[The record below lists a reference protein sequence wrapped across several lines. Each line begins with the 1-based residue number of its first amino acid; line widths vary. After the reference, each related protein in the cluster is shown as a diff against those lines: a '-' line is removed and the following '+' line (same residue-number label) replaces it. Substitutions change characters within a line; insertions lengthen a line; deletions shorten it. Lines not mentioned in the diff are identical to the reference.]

1 MQLRWYQEQAVK
13 SLFNY
18 FYKSD
23 GNPIIVLPTGSGKSL
38 VIAEII
44 KRMNEN
50 WPSER
55 IMMCTHQKELIKQN
69 YDELL
74 RYYPEA
80 DAGIYSAGL
89 NKKQTDHK
97 VIFCGVQS
105 AYKKAMHLGEFALM
119 LVDECHLIN
128 SNDTGIYR
136 KFIADLQKINPAMKV
151 VGLSAT
157 PYRTKTGIIT
167 EGDDAIF
174 TDICFEV
181 GVAQLIQ
188 EGFLCPIISKN
199 SVNRPDTSKLH
210 IRAGEFIDKEMQDI
224 FDVDAVVTG
233 AVNEIAALAHDR
245 KKIMV
250 FCAGIEHAEHVTKEL
265 NAIGIKAECTHSKKS
280 KTENDQIIDNFR
292 HGRIRAIVNVDC
304 LTTGF
309 NVKDVDCIAM
319 LRSTMSPGLY
329 YQVCVDEQTEIL
341 TDRGFL
347 KHNELNKNDLCYAL
361 NLENNSIE
369 KTKIQQIIKNYFPKN
384 EKMYSY
390 ESDFVDFRISRSHD
404 LVVKSRKSK
413 KWIKEKID
421 DVVFRKELF
430 HIPSCGIENVE
441 PCNLKDEEIEFLG
454 WFLTDGCLNKK
465 TNAIAISQSMEN
477 KKYVEEIELCL
488 NKIGLKYGKHII
500 KRKDKYSKYKDSIIF
515 TISKGKPRG
524 RDNHKKGWEYLSDFI
539 DKSINKNYD
548 KFDKRQI
555 NILIKSMNKAN
566 GSKPKNISWD
576 QKTKTI
582 CFGINKKGAE
592 NLQSILIRRG
602 FRTRIYSLVPPPN
615 EWNKNPKEQTFLKIK
630 DVLTSSIAGCNC
642 KDGKISNKKKYKRSR
657 IKEEILKKD
666 ELIWCIKNEFGTI
679 ITRRNGKVMIM
690 GNCGRG
696 LRIHPNK
703 ENCLFLDFGGNIL
716 RHGPIDQ
723 IHIKNKNG
731 KRELGVAPMKE
742 CPNCKNAIYAVQMV
756 CPECGYEY
764 PDKGP
769 NHEATASNLKAV
781 STWEAPKYYD
791 VSKVSYNIH
800 KKLGSTDSLKV
811 TYHIDMLND
820 YSEWVCLGHSGYAG
834 IKAKEWWI
842 DRIDR
847 AEGAIVPDE
856 VGLALLQT
864 DELRQP
870 KRILVDING
879 KYPAIKGYEF

>member
-1 MQLRWYQEQAVK
+1 MQLRWYQEQAVN
-13 SLFNY
+13 SLFDY

-23 GNPIIVLPTGSGKSL
+23 GNPVIVLPTGSGKSL
-38 VIAEII
+38 AIAEIV

-50 WPSER
+50 WPDQR

-74 RYYPEA
+74 GYYPNA

-128 SNDTGIYR
+128 TKDTGIYR

-199 SVNRPDTSKLH
+199 SVNRPDTSKVH
-210 IRAGEFIDKEMQDI
+210 IRSGEFIEKELQDI

-233 AVNEIAALAHDR
+233 AVKEISELAHDR

-250 FCAGIEHAEHVTKEL
+250 FCVGIEHAEHVTKEL
-265 NAIGIKAECTHSKKS
+265 NSVGIKAECTHSKKS
-280 KTENDQIIDNFR
+280 KVENDQIIDNFR
-292 HGRIRAIVNVDC
+292 DGRIRAIVNVDC

-329 YQVCVDEQTEIL
+329 YQ
-341 TDRGFL
+341 
-347 KHNELNKNDLCYAL
+347 
-361 NLENNSIE
+361 
-369 KTKIQQIIKNYFPKN
+369 
-384 EKMYSY
+384 
-390 ESDFVDFRISRSHD
+390 
-404 LVVKSRKSK
+404 
-413 KWIKEKID
+413 
-421 DVVFRKELF
+421 
-430 HIPSCGIENVE
+430 
-441 PCNLKDEEIEFLG
+441 
-454 WFLTDGCLNKK
+454 
-465 TNAIAISQSMEN
+465 IA
-477 KKYVEEIELCL
+477 
-488 NKIGLKYGKHII
+488 
-500 KRKDKYSKYKDSIIF
+500 
-515 TISKGKPRG
+515 
-524 RDNHKKGWEYLSDFI
+524 
-539 DKSINKNYD
+539 
-548 KFDKRQI
+548 
-555 NILIKSMNKAN
+555 
-566 GSKPKNISWD
+566 
-576 QKTKTI
+576 
-582 CFGINKKGAE
+582 
-592 NLQSILIRRG
+592 
-602 FRTRIYSLVPPPN
+602 
-615 EWNKNPKEQTFLKIK
+615 
-630 DVLTSSIAGCNC
+630 
-642 KDGKISNKKKYKRSR
+642 
-657 IKEEILKKD
+657 
-666 ELIWCIKNEFGTI
+666 
-679 ITRRNGKVMIM
+679 
-690 GNCGRG
+690 GRG

-723 IHIKNKNG
+723 IYIKNNNG
-731 KRELGVAPMKE
+731 KREVGVAPMKE
-742 CPNCKNAIYAVQMV
+742 CPNCHNAIYAVQMK

-791 VSKVSYNIH
+791 VSKVSYKIH
-800 KKLGSTDSLKV
+800 KKMGSADSLKV

-847 AEGAIVPDE
+847 AEGAIVPNE
-856 VGLALLQT
+856 AGLALLQT

-879 KYPAIKGYEF
+879 KYPVIKGYEF